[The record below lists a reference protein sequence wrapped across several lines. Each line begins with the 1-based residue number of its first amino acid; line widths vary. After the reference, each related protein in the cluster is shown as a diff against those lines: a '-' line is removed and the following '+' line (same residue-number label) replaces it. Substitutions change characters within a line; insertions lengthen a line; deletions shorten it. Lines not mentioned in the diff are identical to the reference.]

1 MLVQFKSKT
10 AKIIVMDHACQ
21 HLLAL
26 LAALVISPCGM
37 QIKFVRVKGEVNVG
51 IWKCWLAV
59 RIMRSFAPRCIKGS
73 KIKWIAIHTFII
85 IMI

>member
-10 AKIIVMDHACQ
+10 AKTIVMDHACQ

-26 LAALVISPCGM
+26 LATLMTSPCDM
-37 QIKFVRVKGEVNVG
+37 QIKSVRVKSEMDVG

-59 RIMRSFAPRCIKGS
+59 RTVRSFAPKCIKGS
-73 KIKWIAIHTFII
+73 RIKWIAIHTFII
-85 IMI
+85 IMM